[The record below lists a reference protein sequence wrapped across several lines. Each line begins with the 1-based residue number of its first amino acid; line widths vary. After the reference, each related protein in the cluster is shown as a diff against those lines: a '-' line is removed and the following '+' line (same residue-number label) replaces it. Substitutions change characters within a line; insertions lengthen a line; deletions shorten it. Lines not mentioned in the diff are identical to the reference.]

1 MSTPYTGLDFLPP
14 ALAQALNDF
23 GAMTRADQMVLVIQH
38 GAGVTTVALPGG
50 DPRATYRLLDRAT
63 LLAQE
68 RVATLA
74 AEGRL
79 APDDPGE
86 GGDV

>member
-1 MSTPYTGLDFLPP
+1 MSTPFTGLDFLPP

-23 GAMTRADQMVLVIQH
+23 GAMTRADQLVLVVQH
-38 GAGVTTVALPGG
+38 GESVTYVAVPGG

-68 RVATLA
+68 RVSTLA

-79 APDDPGE
+79 APDE
-86 GGDV
+86 GGDG